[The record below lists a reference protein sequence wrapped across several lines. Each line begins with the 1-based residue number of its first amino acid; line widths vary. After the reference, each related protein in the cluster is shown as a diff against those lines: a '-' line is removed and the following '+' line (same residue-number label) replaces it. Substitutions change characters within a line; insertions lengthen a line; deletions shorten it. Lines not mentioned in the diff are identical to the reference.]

1 MQIKTVLLLKIVQV
15 ESYAGLQSFNTPID
29 WENLFNIFDI

>member
-15 ESYAGLQSFNTPID
+15 ESYAGLQSFNTPIR
-29 WENLFNIFDI
+29 LGKSV